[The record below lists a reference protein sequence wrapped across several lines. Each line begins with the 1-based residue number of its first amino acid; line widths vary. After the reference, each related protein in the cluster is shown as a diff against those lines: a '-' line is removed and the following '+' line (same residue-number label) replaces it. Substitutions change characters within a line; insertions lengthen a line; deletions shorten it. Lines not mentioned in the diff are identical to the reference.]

1 MPEGY
6 YIQAYRKEGARR
18 YIYRERVGYKRERDR
33 DVQSKVVLSPGGD
46 KFDVS
51 LYNRNIR
58 F

>member
-1 MPEGY
+1 MQIE
-6 YIQAYRKEGARR
+6 RR
-18 YIYRERVGYKRERDR
+18 EHEDIYIYREREWDIKERERDR